1 MEGLVGMG
9 LAGPRTRTRMTGEN
23 SGTKWFN
30 LNRRAIR
37 QIPPDST
44 VLMLV
49 PWCNCN
55 CSLSAARKRFGAAS
69 FRQGF
74 TTDMDLL
81 LTHGYFLFEDP
92 KELQIMKPYPPLGI
106 LYISS
111 HLRRKGVQVK
121 VFDSTFGS
129 RDRLFE
135 ILRQGP
141 PAVLGVYANLMTR
154 SNVLEILRV
163 AKESGWQ
170 TVAGGPEPSAYVPEY
185 LNAGADVVVIGEGEV
200 TIEELLPVLRAG
212 SRESLHRV
220 DGIAFRDSE
229 GNITQTKP
237 RQQLPDIDAQPWPD
251 REAIDMGQ
259 YVATWRKH
267 HGMGSVS
274 LITARGCPYHCR
286 WCSHEVFGK
295 THRRRKPAS
304 VADELEWLIDRYQ
317 PDMAWM
323 ADDVFTIHPGWLS
336 QYADELKRRR
346 LKLPFECISRADRL
360 NAKVVETLAE
370 LGCFR
375 VWIGSESGSQR
386 VLNAMERGVTVEQV
400 HSAVSLCRSRGIQT
414 GMFLMWGYEGEELED
429 IEATVQHVKRTNP
442 DIFFT
447 TVAYPIK
454 GTPYFAEVAGRVE
467 ALKPWNVSSDREVR
481 VRGRH
486 SRRFYSFADRL
497 LRSEGGIERMQ
508 GEPDVDFLAIHNL
521 QSEAALAREGL
532 YESISEKEA

>member
-1 MEGLVGMG
+1 
-9 LAGPRTRTRMTGEN
+9 
-23 SGTKWFN
+23 
-30 LNRRAIR
+30 
-37 QIPPDST
+37 
-44 VLMLV
+44 
-49 PWCNCN
+49 
-55 CSLSAARKRFGAAS
+55 
-69 FRQGF
+69 
-74 TTDMDLL
+74 MDLL
-81 LTHGYFLFEDP
+81 LTHGYFLFEDA

-111 HLRRKGVQVK
+111 HLRRKGLQVE
-121 VFDSTFGS
+121 VFDSTFSS
-129 RDRLFE
+129 REQLFE
-135 ILRQGP
+135 VLRQGP

-154 SNVLEILRV
+154 SNVIAILQV

-170 TVAGGPEPSAYVPEY
+170 TVVGGPEPSAYIPEY
-185 LNAGADVVVIGEGEV
+185 LNAGADVIVIGEGEV
-200 TIEELLPVLRAG
+200 TLEELVKVLRAG
-212 SRESLHRV
+212 GSESLNRV
-220 DGIAFRDSE
+220 DGIAFRNSD
-229 GNITQTKP
+229 GTIIQTKP
-237 RQQLPDIDAQPWPD
+237 REQIRDIDAQPWPD
-251 REAIDMGQ
+251 REAIDVER

-304 VADELEWLIDRYQ
+304 VADELEWLMERYQ

-336 QYADELKRRR
+336 QYADELKRRH

-360 NAKVVETLAE
+360 NPRVIETLAE
-370 LGCFR
+370 MGCFR

-386 VLNAMERGVTVEQV
+386 LLDAMERGVTVEQV
-400 HSAVSLCRSRGIQT
+400 QSAVAICRSRGIQT
-414 GMFLMWGYEGEELED
+414 GMFLMWGYEGEEVED

-447 TVAYPIK
+447 TIAYPIK
-454 GTPYFAEVAGRVE
+454 GTPYFSEVAGKVE

-486 SRRFYSFADRL
+486 SRQFYGFADRL
-497 LRSEGGIERMQ
+497 LRSEVELERMQ
-508 GEPDVDFLAIHNL
+508 ANPAIDVPAIQRL
-521 QSEAALAREGL
+521 QSDIAHARAGL
-532 YESISEKEA
+532 QSSISEKEA